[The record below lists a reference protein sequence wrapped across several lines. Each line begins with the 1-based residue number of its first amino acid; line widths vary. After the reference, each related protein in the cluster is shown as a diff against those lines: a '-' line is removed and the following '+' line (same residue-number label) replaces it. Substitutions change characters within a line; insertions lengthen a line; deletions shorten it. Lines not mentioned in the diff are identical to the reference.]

1 VRKVYCLL
9 LAYSILLTVQSQSK
23 PVQSKSKTAQ
33 TPSKKTK
40 VQPADNTPIAPS
52 ATKEARIAFYK
63 KVQVEYVNQNL
74 LKPLH
79 KDTEKDWMTAFDGIL
94 QVGFRSPLVID
105 RLHYAFADIKSRSIP
120 FQQALLELLYGNFP
134 FEFEVV
140 VNKLMDSTRNP
151 RIFAL
156 CVEYLIQD
164 EKK

>member
-1 VRKVYCLL
+1 
-9 LAYSILLTVQSQSK
+9 
-23 PVQSKSKTAQ
+23 
-33 TPSKKTK
+33 
-40 VQPADNTPIAPS
+40 
-52 ATKEARIAFYK
+52 
-63 KVQVEYVNQNL
+63 
-74 LKPLH
+74 
-79 KDTEKDWMTAFDGIL
+79 MTAFDGIL

-164 EKK
+164 ERNEKYRASYRRLLDQKMLSAPFDPITGH